1 MWGGGGDLVFMFD
14 AFTSIGGGGGC
25 LVFLFK
31 RETWRFYPAMYLEV
45 NFIFR
50 ILSGRDRVKIHMKKN
65 YQIHLLPH
73 WS

>member
-1 MWGGGGDLVFMFD
+1 MFKKNR
-14 AFTSIGGGGGC
+14 AILS
-25 LVFLFK
+25 
-31 RETWRFYPAMYLEV
+31 AMYLEV

-50 ILSGRDRVKIHMKKN
+50 ILLGRDRVKIHMKKK